1 MALPFIAGIAFG
13 GLAVIAFNNKD
24 KIKANL
30 EIKFKDG
37 IKKGKELA
45 KEAKEYADKKI
56 DEFKDNATK
65 KHKIKSNEVATQKS
79 QNNGN
84 KKAAKRSTVA
94 KIQKTPVKQT
104 NQE

>member
-13 GLAVIAFNNKD
+13 GLAVIAFNNKE

-45 KEAKEYADKKI
+45 KEAKEYAEYMKKCSLEWHEKRGR
-56 DEFKDNATK
+56 DE
-65 KHKIKSNEVATQKS
+65 
-79 QNNGN
+79 
-84 KKAAKRSTVA
+84 
-94 KIQKTPVKQT
+94 
-104 NQE
+104 